1 MLVKALTIAIS
12 LSLIGFLY
20 QFFSFIKTNRTFEK
34 TKLIPNGLSV
44 KTFSLNSILQAKLFK
59 AGKIRWLMHFIVASG
74 FLYLVIFHALD
85 DVTSFYWFQYYQ
97 PTVDPFQFLRNLAG
111 IFVLVGCLGF
121 LCRRLFFF
129 KTLKKRKIQFKGL
142 FSILLI
148 LSIILSGFLLEAVK
162 IISEPVFIEMVEEYS
177 DIDEGTDLVDLKIY
191 WEKHYNTVFNEP
203 LLIAPERL
211 APKKLDNGKFDNG
224 KELNENFCIDCHSPI
239 KSAFISRSI
248 AKALKKTSIWLN
260 YHRIDNLLYYVHYFL
275 CLLMIVSLPFSRLFH
290 IFLIPIAS
298 LEKNLK
304 KEQLDQTLGYINTA
318 TLYACTNCGFCSD
331 VCSVFPNFLITKNI
345 NTLPHAKIESFKKLM
360 NSAPVVESKALYML
374 QSGNGEC
381 TYCHKCTDICPSG
394 IDLQNLWV
402 RLNQKLSLKG
412 FQDNYTFINNL
423 SLEKWAKLAPQ
434 KERILSTQGKTT
446 QLADNVDSFENCIQC
461 TICTNVCPV
470 VEHDLDG
477 NDYTPQQV
485 LNLLR
490 LGKKHLA
497 TGTRMVWNCLNCF
510 SCQESCP
517 QGIKVAD
524 IMIELRNI
532 GNLRADALQ
541 LENFTKAT

>member
-20 QFFSFIKTNRTFEK
+20 QFFSFIKTNKTFEK
-34 TKLIPNGLSV
+34 KNWRLNNLSI
-44 KTFSLNSILQAKLFK
+44 KTFSLNSILQTKLFK
-59 AGKIRWLMHFIVASG
+59 AGKIRWLMHFLVVSG

-85 DVTSFYWFQYYQ
+85 DVTSSYWFQYYQ

-111 IFVLVGCLGF
+111 TFVLVGCVGF

-129 KTLKKRKIQFKGL
+129 KKIKKRKTHFKGL

-148 LSIILSGFLLEAVK
+148 LSMILSGFLLEAVK
-162 IISEPVFIEMVEEYS
+162 IISEPVFMEMVEEYS

-191 WEKHYNTVFNEP
+191 WGKHYNAVFNEP
-203 LLIAPERL
+203 LLITPEKL
-211 APKKLDNGKFDNG
+211 AIG
-224 KELNENFCIDCHSPI
+224 KELNENFCIDCHSLI
-239 KSAFISRSI
+239 KSAFISKSI
-248 AKALKKTSIWLN
+248 AKALKKTSVWLN
-260 YHRIDNLLYYVHYFL
+260 DHRIDNLLTTVHYFL
-275 CLLMIVSLPFSRLFH
+275 CLLIIVSLPFSRLFH

-304 KEQLDQTLGYINTA
+304 KEQLGQTQGYINTA

-331 VCSVFPNFLITKNI
+331 LCSVIPNYLITKNI

-360 NSAPVVESKALYML
+360 NSAPVESKALYML

-402 RLNQKLSLKG
+402 LLNQNLSLKG

-423 SLEKWAKLAPQ
+423 SLEKWAKLAPEKEKVTSIQ
-434 KERILSTQGKTT
+434 KKTT
-446 QLADNVDSFENCIQC
+446 QLADNVDSFESCIQC

-470 VEHDLDG
+470 VEYDLDG

-497 TGTRMVWNCLNCF
+497 TGTRMVWNCLTCF

-524 IMIELRNI
+524 IMIELRNN
-532 GNLRADALQ
+532 GNLRADALK
-541 LENFTKAT
+541 LENLTKAT